1 VSRKF
6 GLPGKVFFIE
16 IATASDSLS
25 PRALS
30 ILQQAEV
37 VLHGETIP
45 GDVLQH
51 VRKSTL
57 VLDVSHAGSQQIS
70 ERMIAYANDGKVV
83 VRLQAGK
90 SLTPEAVYEELQ
102 ALRNA
107 AIEVEVLSALATAVA
122 AA

>member
-1 VSRKF
+1 MSRKF

-16 IATASDSLS
+16 IATSSDSLS
-25 PRALS
+25 PRALN

-45 GDVLQH
+45 GDVLHQ

-70 ERMIAYANDGKVV
+70 ERMIAYADDGKVV

-90 SLTPEAVYEELQ
+90 FLNSESTQEELQ

-107 AIEVEVLSALATAVA
+107 AIEVEVLSGLATAVA
-122 AA
+122 A

>member
-1 VSRKF
+1 MSRKF

-16 IATASDSLS
+16 IATSSDSLS
-25 PRALS
+25 PRALN

-45 GDVLQH
+45 SDVLQRI
-51 VRKSTL
+51 RKSTV
-57 VLDVSHAGSQQIS
+57 VLDVSHANSQQIS
-70 ERMIAYANDGKVV
+70 ERMIAYADDGKVV
-83 VRLQAGK
+83 VRLRADK
-90 SLTPEAVYEELQ
+90 SLTPEAVQEEAQ
-102 ALRNA
+102 ALREA

>member
-16 IATASDSLS
+16 IATSSDSLS
-25 PRALS
+25 PRALN

-45 GDVLQH
+45 GDVLQQ
-51 VRKSTL
+51 VRKSTV
-57 VLDVSHAGSQQIS
+57 VLDVSHASSQQIS
-70 ERMIAYANDGKVV
+70 ERMIAYADDGKFV

-90 SLTPEAVYEELQ
+90 SLTSEVQEEVQ
-102 ALRNA
+102 ALRDA
-107 AIEVEVLSALATAVA
+107 TIEVEVLSAQATALA

>member
-1 VSRKF
+1 MSRKF

-16 IATASDSLS
+16 IATSSDSLS
-25 PRALS
+25 PRALN

-45 GDVLQH
+45 SDVLQQI
-51 VRKSTL
+51 RKSTV
-57 VLDVSHAGSQQIS
+57 VLDVSHANSQQIS
-70 ERMIAYANDGKVV
+70 ERMNAYADAGKVV
-83 VRLQAGK
+83 VRLRADK
-90 SLTPEAVYEELQ
+90 FLTPEAVQEQAQ
-102 ALRNA
+102 ALREA

>member
-16 IATASDSLS
+16 IATSSDSLS
-25 PRALS
+25 PRALN

-45 GDVLQH
+45 GDVLHQ

-70 ERMIAYANDGKVV
+70 ERMIAYADDGKLV
-83 VRLQAGK
+83 VRLPGK
-90 SLTPEAVYEELQ
+90 SLTPAAVPEEVQ
-102 ALRNA
+102 ALREA
-107 AIEVEVLSALATAVA
+107 AIEVEVLSGLATAVA
-122 AA
+122 A

>member
-16 IATASDSLS
+16 VATSSDSLS
-25 PRALS
+25 PRALN

-45 GDVLQH
+45 GDVLQQ

-57 VLDVSHAGSQQIS
+57 VLDVSQAVSPQIS
-70 ERMIAYANDGKVV
+70 ERMIAYADDGKVV
-83 VRLQAGK
+83 VRLAGK
-90 SLTPEAVYEELQ
+90 SLNSEGTQEELQ

-107 AIEVEVLSALATAVA
+107 GIEVEILSGLATVVA